1 MGEHIPTFK
10 SREEEAEFWQRT
22 GVDQLAPDQLEH
34 IRVERPERPLSATF
48 AVRFDPETVDQL
60 RAVARL
66 QGVGPTQLVRHWVL
80 ERLRLERA
88 AGTIAARPTD
98 YQELEIVLRQRIL
111 ETLMEQIPEAVENAL
126 QEVLDRA
133 DQERQAL

>member
-10 SREEEAEFWQRT
+10 TREDEAEFWQRT
-22 GVDQLAPDQLEH
+22 GIDQLAPDQLEH
-34 IRVERPERPLSATF
+34 IVIERPERPLSATF
-48 AVRFDPETVDQL
+48 AVRLEPDTIEQL

-66 QGVGPTQLVRHWVL
+66 QGIGPTQLVRHWIL

-88 AGTIAARPTD
+88 AGTIATKPSD
-98 YQELEIVLRQRIL
+98 YQELEVVLRQRIL
-111 ETLMEQIPEAVENAL
+111 ETLMEQIPAAVESAL

>member
-1 MGEHIPTFK
+1 MGEHIPKFN

-60 RAVARL
+60 RVVARL
-66 QGVGPTQLVRHWVL
+66 QGIGPTQLVRHWVL

-88 AGTIAARPTD
+88 AGTIAARPND
-98 YQELEIVLRQRIL
+98 YQELEAVLRQRIL
-111 ETLMEQIPEAVENAL
+111 ETLMGQIPEAVETAL

-133 DQERQAL
+133 DQEREAL

>member
-1 MGEHIPTFK
+1 MSEHIPTFK

-66 QGVGPTQLVRHWVL
+66 QGIGPTQLVRHWVL

-98 YQELEIVLRQRIL
+98 YQELEVVLRQRIL
-111 ETLMEQIPEAVENAL
+111 ETLMAQIPEAVENAL